1 MQHASKGVKEDEIM
15 ITIRKAAERGHANH
29 GWLDSYHTFSFAD
42 YFDPD
47 HVQFRSLRVIN
58 EDRVAGGQGFGR
70 HPHRDMEIISYVV
83 SGLLEHQD
91 SIGNR
96 AVMKAGD
103 VQRISAGTGVVH
115 SEYNGSPEDPVH
127 FLQIWIMPDRNGV
140 KPDYA
145 ERSFGT
151 IAPGGLNLIA
161 SGSGKNGALPINQDA
176 DVYVAKLDGGTE
188 VQHSL
193 EDGRAGWVQ
202 LIEGELTVNGTQL
215 HAGDGA
221 AATAEQKLEL
231 KATQPAHFLLFD
243 LK

>member
-1 MQHASKGVKEDEIM
+1 M
-15 ITIRKAAERGHANH
+15 ITIRRSAERGHANH

-58 EDRVAGGQGFGR
+58 EDRVSGGQGFGR

-83 SGLLEHQD
+83 SGSLEHQD

-115 SEYNGSPEDPVH
+115 SEYNGSPVDAVH

-140 KPDYA
+140 KPDYG

-161 SGSGKNGALPINQDA
+161 SGSGKDGALPINQDA
-176 DVYVAKLDGGTE
+176 DVYVAKLDAGTE
-188 VQHSL
+188 VQHAL
-193 EDGRAGWVQ
+193 ADGRAGWVQ
-202 LIEGELTVNGTQL
+202 LIEGELTVNGSQL
-215 HAGDGA
+215 TAGDGA
-221 AATAEQKLEL
+221 AITDEQALEL
-231 KATQPAHFLLFD
+231 KATEAAHFLLFD